1 MILELLRGFAF
12 GLFLSC
18 PAWFLIGMMEPR
30 HALEEA
36 PYTRTRVILRTW
48 FVLPFIAVIAGLTSL
63 WGDGAS
69 LAGWLLGLGG
79 YGGWLLGH
87 KRLQAFR
94 ANRRRRARERAEA
107 EARDALRRRMEAEQ
121 AREAGAVLPKDKPRD
136 ADAVVAAL
144 WEARRGLRAQGLE
157 EAARQA
163 DRVYGRYRHVLGIL
177 EARFE
182 PGEVTHE
189 RYQGL
194 LAQVCFT
201 AADNFTAMEG
211 LKAAVAAVD
220 LNYVRRRL
228 GTPGLGAAERQALE
242 ARQTMVEDTERRL
255 AGLAGATEQAIT
267 ALDHAAVTLGG
278 VQTKRGKASVDA
290 RTALA
295 DLQVYLD
302 QAEKFHVGPTPQP
315 EEQPR

>member
-30 HALEEA
+30 NALEAE

-48 FVLPFIAVIAGLTSL
+48 FILPFVAVIAFLTSL

-87 KRLQAFR
+87 KRWGAFR

-107 EARDALRRRMEAEQ
+107 EAREAVRKRLEAEQ
-121 AREAGAVLPKDKPRD
+121 ARAAGGALPKVKPRD
-136 ADAVVAAL
+136 ADPVVAAL
-144 WEARRGLRAQGLE
+144 WEAKQSLVAQGMA

-177 EARFE
+177 EDRFH

-189 RYQGL
+189 RYRGL
-194 LAQVCFT
+194 LAQVCLT
-201 AADNFTAMEG
+201 AVDNFTAMDS
-211 LKAAVAAVD
+211 LSAAISAVD
-220 LNYVRRRL
+220 LDYVARRL
-228 GTPGLGAAERQALE
+228 AQPGLGAEERQALE
-242 ARQTMVEDTERRL
+242 ARQTMVEDTRRRL
-255 AGLAGATEQAIT
+255 SGLSGANEQAIT

-278 VQTKRGKASVDA
+278 VQTKRGKAQVDGQ
-290 RTALA
+290 TALA

-302 QAEKFHVGPTPQP
+302 QAQHLDLARSQGE
-315 EEQPR
+315 